1 MSHIKLVSLEAWA
14 KTSILL
20 RLMSYQRNQSTGF
33 SLTFFVWFSHFQ
45 MLFEVHICFS
55 LLYKDERETRTSA
68 LHIEKCALK
77 QHLQEA
83 VVMAL

>member
-1 MSHIKLVSLEAWA
+1 M
-14 KTSILL
+14 
-20 RLMSYQRNQSTGF
+20 
-33 SLTFFVWFSHFQ
+33 FFVWFSHFQ
-45 MLFEVHICFS
+45 KFFEVCICFS

-83 VVMAL
+83 FIIAL